1 MILIYQSQMIYPL
14 LFFKKHEKIYD
25 LRQIYAKT
33 QKMKKERWNFS
44 VPMAEDMGLELK
56 NDAITQ
62 YDKKGSNTLIPMFWA
77 FLFML

>member
-1 MILIYQSQMIYPL
+1 
-14 LFFKKHEKIYD
+14 
-25 LRQIYAKT
+25 
-33 QKMKKERWNFS
+33 MKKERWNFS